1 MKGRWAE
8 GQRGLTLGSQA
19 AHPHPRSGFRGWRAV
34 VCAHHVFASPSTW
47 RRGVLLPPQH
57 RLPAV
62 PPPRQGAGQGG
73 GLSAGYGCAA
83 PALRSCSPHLDHP
96 GSDPGLPPKILT
108 CREVEQG
115 GGAGADQ
122 RRAPSGLE
130 GALAFHGWGKPRPK
144 QAMTASLSRTFGA
157 VGTGVRRGL
166 LGHGFPAVR
175 VCAATKWQWR
185 SEINLQAKILGHTQ
199 RPLAWQA
206 RFDQ

>member
-1 MKGRWAE
+1 MREASPSGPRPPTPIP
-8 GQRGLTLGSQA
+8 GQ
-19 AHPHPRSGFRGWRAV
+19 GFRGGGLWSALTTFSHRPALGGEG
-34 VCAHHVFASPSTW
+34 SSY
-47 RRGVLLPPQH
+47 PPQH

-62 PPPRQGAGQGG
+62 PPPRQGAGLGG
-73 GLSAGYGCAA
+73 GLSAGYRCAA

-122 RRAPSGLE
+122 RRAPSGLA

-166 LGHGFPAVR
+166 LRRASRLSACVLPPSGSGAQKSTSKP
-175 VCAATKWQWR
+175 R
-185 SEINLQAKILGHTQ
+185 S
-199 RPLAWQA
+199 
-206 RFDQ
+206 